1 MGPRRLPGPGG
12 PTREWLQNVDPHF
25 CETRKQLENVIFQM
39 ELDPLVI
46 EEVLSDAETCSV
58 IDPGLFLSQCVSDI
72 QKEVFSSPVIGTHT
86 FCLRYSKSVSA
97 MIP

>member
-1 MGPRRLPGPGG
+1 
-12 PTREWLQNVDPHF
+12 
-25 CETRKQLENVIFQM
+25 M

-72 QKEVFSSPVIGTHT
+72 QKEVFSSPVIGSHT

-97 MIP
+97 ESEQ